1 MSRPLPDAVV
11 PRSGGLS
18 LFWKVLFLVAAVSLL
33 PLGVA
38 MLLSINAATT
48 VTEELLQKNLLQMS
62 KQAAERSSYTLVSMD
77 SDLDVMRELS
87 PTAEDFATFSH
98 GQRRELYSTA
108 ADGTRQREDVPKYRE
123 VSLYRPDGSPLVVI
137 VDDVPLKEPLA
148 WRGAAGRWCEKED
161 FVSAAVAKPG
171 RAVVA
176 GLVGCHPEVEVYSP
190 VGGRLGER
198 FSGGIR
204 VSKAMVDD
212 GGKVIGVASLVLS
225 QLHLVWALESLQRS
239 DYGTDIVPIMIDRE
253 GWVLAHP
260 DHRLTYGLDHAGD
273 VLLGEAL
280 QDGRSV
286 QLTELKGATGE
297 AFGSLLKETNRGG
310 SANLVVHDFQDG
322 PWVAAAYPVEGEIG
336 NYSGS
341 NPYGTVVVLYPRDKA
356 LAVVSGLQ
364 VNLLILGGVTL
375 LLVLLG
381 SIFLAGNV
389 TRPIRRLA
397 SAAQAIARGQSRPV
411 PAHRKDELGDLARA
425 FNHMEQ
431 DLVESRVALIRSE
444 RLAAIGRFVSGI
456 VHETKNVLAGLGN
469 YVTLL
474 ERRADEDIRNRILP
488 PMRRALEQ
496 MDTLVVRLRE
506 LSMEPR
512 LEETDISGVLR
523 HAVELVENQARNAAI
538 DLHVSVPT
546 ELELPRA
553 DGAQL
558 GQVFLNL
565 LINAIEAVEKDGVVT
580 LKAMVA
586 GDELVVIVHDSGP
599 GLPDVPPGEL
609 REPFYT
615 TKTGGTGLGLYISS
629 SIVERHEGTLVLQ
642 NGPSGGAEAIVR
654 LPIA

>member
-1 MSRPLPDAVV
+1 MSRPLPDAVA
-11 PRSGGLS
+11 PRSRGLS
-18 LFWKVLFLVAAVSLL
+18 LFWKVLFLVAAVSLV

-87 PTAEDFATFSH
+87 PTADDFATFSH

-108 ADGTRQREDVPKYRE
+108 TDGTRQREDVPKYRE
-123 VSLYRPDGSPLVVI
+123 VSFYLPDGSPLVVV
-137 VDDVPLKEPLA
+137 VDDVPLKDPLP
-148 WRGAAGRWCEKED
+148 WRGSAGRWCEKED
-161 FVSAAVAKPG
+161 FVSAAVAQPG

-176 GLVGCHPEVEVYSP
+176 GLVGCHPEVESYSP

-204 VSKAMVDD
+204 VSKAMVDE
-212 GGKVIGVASLVLS
+212 GGKVIGVASLILS

-239 DYGTDIVPIMIDRE
+239 DYGTDIVPIMIDRD
-253 GWVLAHP
+253 GWILAHP
-260 DHRLTYGLDHAGD
+260 DHRLTYGLDHAGSV
-273 VLLGEAL
+273 VLGNELA
-280 QDGRSV
+280 DGRSL
-286 QLTELKGATGE
+286 QLTELAGATGE
-297 AFGSLLKETNRGG
+297 AFGSLLIETNSGG
-310 SANLVVHDFQDG
+310 SANLVVHDFEDG
-322 PWVAAAYPVEGEIG
+322 PWVAAAYPVDGEIG
-336 NYSGS
+336 SYSGS
-341 NPYGTVVVLYPRDKA
+341 NPFGTVVVLYPREKA

-425 FNHMEQ
+425 FNRMER

-512 LEETDISGVLR
+512 LEETDLSGVLR

-538 DLHVSVPT
+538 ELDVSLPP

-580 LKAMVA
+580 LKATKEA
-586 GDELVVIVHDSGP
+586 GQLIVVVHDSGP
-599 GLPDVPPGEL
+599 GLPDVPSSEL
-609 REPFYT
+609 REPFFT

-629 SIVERHEGTLVLQ
+629 SIVERHEGSLILK
-642 NGPSGGAEAIVR
+642 NGVSGGAEAIVR
-654 LPIA
+654 LPLG